1 MSAVEAIDP
10 ASQPQPERP
19 HRSPTGLLVAGIVSR
34 TWLWFVAGC
43 LIVTL
48 LPMVVGWR
56 PYVVQS
62 GSMEPRI
69 HVGDIVLAA
78 PDTNASDLLGR
89 VTVFDDPDLPGT
101 AKTHRVIAVNKDGTL
116 QTKGDANPTPDS
128 LPVPM
133 SSVHGLGR
141 LLVSYAGMP
150 LVWLHTHSYG
160 WLLLFLLSLVVAA
173 MLVSRDRD
181 EDPEGP
187 DDSEPPADVLPLP
200 LPMPSGGA
208 GSTLKAAS
216 TPPDPTVRRSGRALR
231 TWRAA
236 WITAATLALLV
247 PTTGASFAATTK
259 TTANAWTVGNWD
271 YTATITG
278 LAPWLYWKLDETTGT
293 TAADTSGNGRTA
305 TYYTNTTASA
315 TGFTRGIVGALT
327 TDTPNLGVT
336 LDGST
341 ACINTTSTTAVNAPT
356 QLTMVVWFKTTTT
369 NGGKLLG
376 FETPRTGVGVAGS
389 GGTYDRHI
397 YMDGN
402 GRVWFG
408 IYNAGYWT
416 IQSPTALND
425 GQWHMAAASLGAT
438 GEVLYIDGT
447 AVGTNTNTV
456 GEPTT
461 GWFRAGCGNL
471 SGWGTYWTGGNNPG
485 TSSAV
490 TADRRFAGSLDEV
503 SVWQSVLTAAQVRS
517 LYIAH

>member
-1 MSAVEAIDP
+1 MSAVEAID
-10 ASQPQPERP
+10 QGTQPEPP
-19 HRSPTGLLVAGIVSR
+19 HRSSTGLLVAGIISR

-48 LPMVVGWR
+48 LPMVIGWR
-56 PYVVQS
+56 PFVVQS

-78 PDTNASDLLGR
+78 PVSNPADLVGR
-89 VTVFDDPDLPGT
+89 VTVFDDPDKPGT
-101 AKTHRVIAVNKDGTL
+101 AKTHRVLAINKDGTL

-128 LPVPM
+128 LGVPM

-150 LVWLHTHSYG
+150 MVWLHTHSYG
-160 WLLLFLLSLVVAA
+160 WLILFVLSLLVAA
-173 MLVSRDRD
+173 WLVSRDRD
-181 EDPEGP
+181 DPDPQGP
-187 DDSEPPADVLPLP
+187 DDDDPSADVMPLP
-200 LPMPSGGA
+200 TASGGT

-216 TPPDPTVRRSGRALR
+216 TPPDPTVRRTSRATR
-231 TWRAA
+231 MWRGA

-259 TTANAWTVGNWD
+259 STSNAWSTGNWD
-271 YTATITG
+271 YSASVTA
-278 LAPWLYWKLDETTGT
+278 LSPWLYWKLDETTGT

-305 TYYTNTTASA
+305 TYYSGTNPSTT
-315 TGFTRGIVGALT
+315 GWTRGITGALT
-327 TDTPNLGVT
+327 TDTPNLAVT
-336 LDGST
+336 LDGT
-341 ACINTTSTTAVNAPT
+341 TDCLYTTSTTAQNAPT
-356 QLTMVVWFKTTTT
+356 QLTLVVWFKTTTT
-369 NGGKLLG
+369 KGGKLLG

-397 YMDGN
+397 YMDGA

-408 IYNAGYWT
+408 VYNAGYWT

-425 GQWHMAAASLGAT
+425 GAWHMAAATLGSG
-438 GEVLYIDGT
+438 GETLYIDGT
-447 AVGTNTNTV
+447 SVGTNANST
-456 GEPTT
+456 GESTT

-471 SGWGTYWTGGNNPG
+471 SGWGTYWTGNNNPG
-485 TSSAV
+485 TNSAV
-490 TADRRFAGSLDEV
+490 TADRKFAGSLDEI
-503 SVWQSVLTAAQVRS
+503 SVWQSVLTSTQIRN